1 MAKTTNAKKAGRPV
15 TIDAAVTVI
24 VRMPTKMSQA
34 LDSWAANEG
43 MSRSEAIRKLIE
55 DGIRKRTGRF
65 PRSA

>member
-1 MAKTTNAKKAGRPV
+1 MAKTTNVKKAGRPV

-24 VRMPTKMSQA
+24 VRMPKKMSQA

-55 DGIRKRTGRF
+55 DGLNRKGGRSQ
-65 PRSA
+65 RSA